1 MDNRPIGIFDSG
13 LGGLTAV
20 RALRAQLPEENLV
33 YFADSGRLPYGGR
46 SVAQI
51 RRMATQDLELVASFG
66 VKAVLVACGTISS
79 NAPELIDGFRLPA
92 FGVLRPG
99 VAEMA
104 RQPGDA
110 PLGVIATAASIRSG
124 AFARALR
131 EACPGREV
139 LAVPCPDF
147 VPLIESGH
155 TRPEDPLLQR
165 AVDAALE
172 PLCRAGI
179 SALLLGCTH
188 YGIIA
193 DALTA
198 RLGPEV
204 RLVDA
209 AGCAAAAL
217 ARTLRERD
225 ICGGSGE
232 EQYFTS
238 GRAAD
243 FAAAAATLLG
253 RTIPP
258 AVELPPMEVY
268 A

>member
-20 RALRAQLPEENLV
+20 RALRALLPEEDLV
-33 YFADSGRLPYGGR
+33 YFADSGRVPYGGR
-46 SVAQI
+46 SVDQI
-51 RRMATQDLELVASFG
+51 RRMAVQDLELVAGFD

-79 NAPELIDGFRLPA
+79 NAPDLLEQFRLPA

-99 VAEMA
+99 VEEMA
-104 RQPGDA
+104 RQPGGA

-124 AFARALR
+124 SFERALR
-131 EACPGREV
+131 AACPGREI

-155 TRPEDPLLQR
+155 TRWEDPLLR
-165 AVDAALE
+165 EAVEKALA

-193 DALTA
+193 EALSA
-198 RLGPEV
+198 RLGPDV

-209 AGCAAAAL
+209 AGCAAGAL
-217 ARTLRERD
+217 ARMLRERELT
-225 ICGGSGE
+225 GGTGTE
-232 EQYFTS
+232 RYFTS
-238 GRAAD
+238 GSAED
-243 FAAAAATLLG
+243 FAAAAATFLG
-253 RTIPP
+253 RGIPP
-258 AVELPPMEVY
+258 ARELPPMPV
-268 A
+268 

>member
-20 RALRAQLPEENLV
+20 RALRALLPEENLV

-46 SVAQI
+46 SVEQL
-51 RRMATQDLELVASFG
+51 RRMARQDLELVAGFG

-79 NAPELIDGFRLPA
+79 NAPDLLDGFRLPTL
-92 FGVLRPG
+92 GVLRPG
-99 VAEMA
+99 VEEMA

-110 PLGVIATAASIRSG
+110 PLGVIATAASVRSG
-124 AFARALR
+124 AFERALR
-131 EACPGREV
+131 AACPGREI

-155 TRPEDPLLQR
+155 TRWEDPLLR
-165 AVDAALE
+165 TAVETALE

-188 YGIIA
+188 YGIIRE
-193 DALTA
+193 ALSM
-198 RLGPEV
+198 RLGPDV

-209 AGCAAAAL
+209 AGCAAGAL
-217 ARTLRERD
+217 ARLLRQRD
-225 ICGGSGE
+225 LCGGTGE
-232 EQYFTS
+232 EAYYTS
-238 GRAAD
+238 GRAGD
-243 FAAAAATLLG
+243 FAAAAATFLDRG
-253 RTIPP
+253 IPARP
-258 AVELPPMEVY
+258 LV
-268 A
+268 